1 MGTVIAMPCN
11 TKKWYTMLTR
21 HWAAIVV
28 PFLVPGAGIF
38 TGIVFSRLTKGT
50 SGGWGDL
57 IGMVVGLA
65 LGSMGA
71 LAALAA
77 IAARTR
83 GKLRAIGYGLGG
95 AGVAWFGLVFAA
107 RNSMSAEAVLLVLAV
122 CCGYV
127 MVAGRGR

>member
-1 MGTVIAMPCN
+1 MPRN
-11 TKKWYTMLTR
+11 TKKWYTTLTR
-21 HWAAIVV
+21 HWTAIVV

-38 TGIVFSRLTKGT
+38 TGIVLSRLAQGT

-71 LAALAA
+71 LAALSA
-77 IAARTR
+77 IAARRR

-95 AGVAWFGLVFAA
+95 AGVAWFGLIFAA
-107 RNSMSAEAVLLVLAV
+107 RNSMSAWAVLLVLAV

-127 MVAGRGR
+127 AFAGRGR